1 MKNRLNRPF
10 QSCPLWM
17 YVRVQHPF
25 VPYTLA
31 CLHLLSWTS
40 FLQYQTNKQTQF
52 NVNSECINEVSL
64 GFNRVMDLL
73 CFFRVY
79 KARAKCGEKANTKT
93 LGQRLLT
100 SNGVKEQPVGLQVSL
115 YATWFYRLFFKRNWI
130 CIGSAISVSTSI
142 HSRFWETMYT
152 LEKRVCDWRRKLK
165 MTRHKQYSQ
174 PW

>member
-31 CLHLLSWTS
+31 CLHLLSWTN

-64 GFNRVMDLL
+64 GFNRVTDRSLV
-73 CFFRVY
+73 FFLSKLY
-79 KARAKCGEKANTKT
+79 KARGAKCGEKAITKT
-93 LGQRLLT
+93 LGQGLLT

-115 YATWFYRLFFKRNWI
+115 YAT
-130 CIGSAISVSTSI
+130 
-142 HSRFWETMYT
+142 
-152 LEKRVCDWRRKLK
+152 
-165 MTRHKQYSQ
+165 
-174 PW
+174 